1 MARSI
6 SRRAFIGVATSGSVG
21 IALTR
26 NARSQAQP
34 TDALPVPSTVSVTDP
49 ALLSAVEAASL
60 LQSGQLHPRELL
72 DACIE
77 RSRALD
83 GAIGAWIRI
92 YPEVAYAAA
101 QAAGERLSQRGR
113 NDNGQPPL
121 VCGLPIALK
130 DIYAVAGLPV
140 TASSRVL
147 EGNVAAGNSG
157 VWSRLEQAGMVLLG
171 HAHTHEF
178 AIGVTTP
185 QVGNPWNT
193 AFSPGGSSGGSGA
206 ILAAR
211 FAPLATGSDTGGSL
225 RIPASVCG
233 VSSIKPTYGVCSTA
247 GMIPLTWTRDHAGP
261 MGRSL
266 ADASLLLRYMAGVTE
281 GDPTTRAAP
290 NDRYPLAA
298 SGSTKPLAGMRIGV
312 PHNVFDGM
320 SSSIGALM
328 TTSLD
333 TARALGAEVVDV
345 RMPEYPSSLLLGD
358 QCEMGAYHQQFTNRL
373 DKYSPASAIAVA
385 LATAALV
392 TPVAEY
398 IGFEHDRMRY
408 QRDFNRMFADS
419 AINALFVPGT
429 VSDGIER
436 GPGGPLGVLENPTS
450 NVRWANYTGA
460 PVATIPVGRSAET
473 GLPFGIQIGGLPWAD
488 AEVIQIGLEMQALLG
503 AWHDIPDIAPAPR
516 DIPAFDRGEPG
527 VGPDATG
534 TRRATTPLGTLPT
547 TATNPV

>member
-1 MARSI
+1 MARGL
-6 SRRAFIGVATSGSVG
+6 SRRSFIGAAASGSVG
-21 IALTR
+21 IAL
-26 NARSQAQP
+26 ARTARAQAQP
-34 TDALPVPSTVSVTDP
+34 TDALPSPESISVSDP

-72 DACIE
+72 DACLG

-83 GAIGAWIRI
+83 GDIGAWVRI
-92 YPEVAYAAA
+92 YPEMAYSAAE
-101 QAAGERLSQRGR
+101 AAGERLSERGR
-113 NDNGQPPL
+113 STDGQPPL

-130 DIYAVAGLPV
+130 DIYAVAGLPL

-147 EGNVAAGNSG
+147 DGNIAAGNSG
-157 VWSRLEQAGMVLLG
+157 VWNRLEQTGMVLLG

-193 AFSPGGSSGGSGA
+193 AFSPGGSSGGSA
-206 ILAAR
+206 AVLAAR

-266 ADASLLLRYMAGVTE
+266 ADASLLLRYMAGVDE
-281 GDPTTRAAP
+281 SDPTTRAAP
-290 NDRYPLAA
+290 SEAYPLAA
-298 SGSTKPLAGMRIGV
+298 SGDAQPFAGRRFGV
-312 PHNVFDGM
+312 PETLFDDM
-320 SSSIGALM
+320 PPAIATLM
-328 TTSLD
+328 TTALD

-345 RMPEYPSSLLLGD
+345 RMPAYPSSLLLGD
-358 QCEMGAYHQQFTNRL
+358 RCEMGAYHQQFTDRL
-373 DKYSPASAIAVA
+373 DKYSPASAIAVGIA
-385 LATAALV
+385 SAALV
-392 TPVAEY
+392 TPVADY

-419 AINALFVPGT
+419 GIDALFMPGT

-436 GPGGPLGVLENPTS
+436 GPGGPLGVLENPMAD
-450 NVRWANYTGA
+450 VRWANYTGA

-473 GLPFGIQIGGLPWAD
+473 GLPFGIQIGGLPWTDAD
-488 AEVIQIGLEMQALLG
+488 VIRVGLEMQDALG
-503 AWHDIPDIAPAPR
+503 TWQDAPDIAPAPR
-516 DIPAFDRGEPG
+516 DIPSFVRGEPG

-534 TRRATTPLGTLPT
+534 TLRASTPLGTLPT